1 MPTRFAAQL
10 DRLLEASWLMVA
22 IVVPLFFN
30 VFSSRVFEPDKL
42 TAFRGIMIFALAV
55 WLLRELELPGAPG
68 SLPRR
73 WIAGFKAN
81 PLAGPV
87 AILALSYVI
96 STIFSVQPLVSIFGS
111 YQRLQGTLNNFLYF
125 ALFFLVA
132 AGLRDWGRLDRLITT
147 FIIVSV
153 PVSLYGMSQRLG
165 LDPLPWGADVQSR
178 VAGSAGNP
186 IFLGAYLILVLPFLL
201 ARLVDVATRFRAG
214 ARDGR
219 TIALLAAYSGALL
232 VNLICLYWTG
242 SRGPWMGFAA
252 SLVAMAFFLG
262 VALRRRLLLLAPV
275 AGVVAFVGVMA
286 FLNSPLGA
294 PLVEASAFA
303 ERLASIDD
311 VTTGTNRVR
320 MLIWFGDGVAK
331 GAAGMVTDNLF
342 RTIVGYGPETMYV
355 AYNRFYPPT
364 LAHYESRTATPDRSH
379 NDLIDFLVTNGVI
392 GLFAYLLIVTTFFSL
407 AFRFVRDAPPGYRRL
422 IAVAVVGA
430 VVAHLVEAL
439 LGIPISSTR
448 THFWMIMG
456 MATALP
462 VLLAPAPAPA
472 AAPTPAKPS
481 SAAQA
486 RGRRRRPEG
495 RPSPA
500 PAPPPASPT
509 WLAAAAWVVVTVV
522 VVYLLLFQPRL
533 VQGLV
538 GQDSFP
544 TLVVLGAFAWVW
556 VGIVALATALPL
568 PPSGTLT
575 RTNRSLW
582 MVAPSLAFLVI
593 LLAVSFANPIIADIR
608 FKQAQSLDQIG
619 RFDLSIPVYLK
630 AIEAAPGEDF
640 YHLFLG
646 RAYLEAAKRAPEQG
660 AAVVPRTMADLQRL
674 ASVAGVSRESLYYA
688 SKVALDQA
696 YALSPLNTDHSA
708 NLGRLHRFWAEA
720 SPTPELRRQRL
731 EESDR
736 WYESALR
743 LSPNAAHLWT
753 EWGLTKE
760 ALGQPNE
767 AVQKYEHAARLDN
780 RYLPTFLQLGNLYL
794 NQANAKLQEGDRD
807 GAAPHLEAAKGYYQ
821 RVIELDPNQPIA
833 HSALGFIYNAQ
844 GDTRAAI
851 EANERA
857 AAIVP
862 NDLPTRRNLALLYR
876 ELALQT
882 NDPSARAKAIEE
894 ARLAMSLAP
903 DNERVALAQL
913 IAELG
918 GRP

>member
-1 MPTRFAAQL
+1 
-10 DRLLEASWLMVA
+10 MVA
-22 IVVPLFFN
+22 IVVPLFFD

-42 TAFRGIMIFALAV
+42 TAFRGIMLFALAV
-55 WLLRELELPGAPG
+55 WLLRELEMPGAPG
-68 SLPRR
+68 RLPRR
-73 WIAGFKAN
+73 WLEGIKAN
-81 PLAGPV
+81 PLAVPV

-96 STIFSVQPLVSIFGS
+96 STIFSVQPLVSLLGS

-132 AGLRDWGRLDRLITT
+132 TGLRDWGRVDRLITT

-153 PVSLYGMSQRLG
+153 PTSLYGMAQRLG
-165 LDPLPWGADVQSR
+165 LDPLPWGGDVQSR
-178 VAGSAGNP
+178 VAGPAGNP
-186 IFLGAYLILVLPFLL
+186 IFLGAYLILVIPFIA
-201 ARLVDVATRFRAG
+201 ARLATVLAKLRAG

-219 TIALLAAYSGALL
+219 TIALTTAYSGALI

-252 SLVAMAFFLG
+252 SVVAMAFFLG

-275 AGVVAFVGVMA
+275 AGVAAFVAMMA
-286 FLNSPLGA
+286 FLNSPFGA
-294 PLVEASAFA
+294 PLVEANAFA

-320 MLIWFGDGVAK
+320 VLIWFGDGVGK

-355 AYNRFYPPT
+355 AYNRFYPPQ

-392 GLFAYLLIVTTFFSL
+392 GLFAYLLILTTFFGL
-407 AFRFVRDAPPGYRRL
+407 AFRFVRQAQPGYHRL
-422 IAVAVVGA
+422 VAIAVIGA

-456 MATALP
+456 LAAALP
-462 VLLAPAPAPA
+462 VLLAPVSLPADAPAK
-472 AAPTPAKPS
+472 AAPVT
-481 SAAQA
+481 QTG
-486 RGRRRRPEG
+486 GRRRRSSG
-495 RPSPA
+495 RPQPLPA
-500 PAPPPASPT
+500 PQPSGAG
-509 WLAAAAWVVVTVV
+509 WLAPAAWFIVTAVVVFVM
-522 VVYLLLFQPRL
+522 LFQPRL
-533 VQGLV
+533 VQGI
-538 GQDSFP
+538 GQDNFP

-556 VGIVALATALPL
+556 VGIVALASALPL
-568 PPSGTLT
+568 PPSGNTP
-575 RTNRSLW
+575 RANASLW
-582 MVAPSLAFLVI
+582 MVAPALALVVLI
-593 LLAVSFANPIIADIR
+593 LTVSFANPIIADIR

-630 AIEAAPGEDF
+630 AIEAAPSEDF

-660 AAVVPRTMADLQRL
+660 VTVVPRTMADLQRL
-674 ASVAGVSRESLYYA
+674 TAIGGVSRESLYQA
-688 SKVALDQA
+688 SKVALDEA

-720 SPTPELRRQRL
+720 TPNPDLRAQRL
-731 EESDR
+731 AESDR
-736 WYESALR
+736 WYANALR

-760 ALGQPNE
+760 ALGRPSE
-767 AVQKYEHAARLDN
+767 AVEKYETAARLDN
-780 RYLPTFLQLGNLYL
+780 RYAPTFLQLGNLYL

-807 GAAPHLEAAKGYYQ
+807 SAAPHLDAAATNYR
-821 RVIELDPNQPIA
+821 RVIELDPNQPAA

-844 GDTRAAI
+844 GNLRAAI
-851 EANERA
+851 DANERVA
-857 AAIVP
+857 ALAP

-876 ELALQT
+876 DLALQT
-882 NDPSARAKAIEE
+882 NDPDARAKAIEE
-894 ARLAMSLAP
+894 ARVAMSMAP
-903 DNERVALAQL
+903 ENERLALAQL
-913 IAELG
+913 IVELG